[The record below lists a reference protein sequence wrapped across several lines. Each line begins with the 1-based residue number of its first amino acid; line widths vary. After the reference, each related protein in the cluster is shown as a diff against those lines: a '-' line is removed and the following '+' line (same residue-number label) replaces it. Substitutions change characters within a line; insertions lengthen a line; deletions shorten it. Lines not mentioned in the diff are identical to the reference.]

1 MRAEAEPI
9 VRDTVPKPGSPDPI
23 EERAAEVAKRH
34 GHSRVTDADR
44 RLAFDELRKMSRD
57 QSIDGEVHH

>member
-23 EERAAEVAKRH
+23 EVRAAEVAKRH
-34 GHSRVTDADR
+34 GHPRVTDEDR
-44 RLAFDELRKMSRD
+44 KLAYEELRRISHD
-57 QSIDGEVHH
+57 QSVDGEVHH